1 MIAQKIY
8 LSASQQPWNM
18 YADGIF
24 NEEEVCHSYIN
35 LLKPDLEAKGY
46 LVRVSDPKKTMYDNI
61 AEANAWIKKLP
72 NGLYDGAY
80 ISHHTN
86 AFRGKN
92 DGTLGLCYPSEA
104 SRMLTRFLYGEI
116 APITKASDEG
126 IRETKGLAELSK
138 TNMPSSLMEIVY
150 HDNIADMKDF
160 MLNMHKVAPAEV
172 RAIEQ
177 YNMWYYRR

>member
-1 MIAQKIY
+1 VKIY
-8 LSASQQPWNM
+8 LSASQQPWNI

-24 NEEEVCHSYIN
+24 NEEEVTHAYIN
-35 LLKPDLEAKGY
+35 LLKPDLEAKGHI
-46 LVRVSDPKKTMYDNI
+46 VRVSDPKKTMNDNI
-61 AEANAWIKKLP
+61 AEANAW
-72 NGLYDGAY
+72 GADIY

-126 IRETKGLAELSK
+126 IREVKNLAELSK
-138 TNMPSSLMEIVY
+138 TKMPSSLMEIVY

-160 MLNMHKVAPAEV
+160 ILNMGKVVAAEV

-177 YNMWYYRR
+177 YNMWLSKR

>member
-1 MIAQKIY
+1 MDAFKIY

-24 NEEEVCHSYIN
+24 NEEEVCHAYIN

-46 LVRVSDPKKTMYDNI
+46 LVKVSDPKKTMNDNI

-72 NGLYDGAY
+72 NGLYDGVY

-116 APITKASDEG
+116 APMTKASDEG
-126 IRETKGLAELSK
+126 IREDKTLAELK
-138 TNMPSSLMEIVY
+138 RTNMPASLIEIVY
-150 HDNIADMKDF
+150 HDNVADMKDF
-160 MLNMHKVAPAEV
+160 MLNMGKVKAAEV

-177 YNMWYYRR
+177 YKMWYCKR